1 MRIRMLIGTG
11 GPNGTACEA
20 GEVYDLPE
28 PLAKSWVAA
37 GRATVETDAIEVPVV
52 VHGDPVPQATPA
64 PVTRRR
70 RVIA

>member
-1 MRIRMLIGTG
+1 MRIQMLVGTG

-37 GRATVETDAIEVPVV
+37 GRATLAPDAPTVPDV
-52 VHGDPVPQATPA
+52 VHGDPVPQVAPA
-64 PVTRRR
+64 PAKRRR
-70 RVIA
+70 GA